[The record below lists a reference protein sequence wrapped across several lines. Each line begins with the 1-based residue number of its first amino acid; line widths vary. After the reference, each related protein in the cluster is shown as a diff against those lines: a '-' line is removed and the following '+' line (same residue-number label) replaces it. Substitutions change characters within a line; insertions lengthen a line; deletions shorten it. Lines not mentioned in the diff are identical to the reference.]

1 MDPHSLYNSRL
12 AERRARIA
20 VEQHRHIQIG
30 NARLALGVAGA
41 VIGWQ
46 AFVNHTWSGW
56 LLLFPAAGLV
66 ALIIFHERVLRA
78 RRLAERAA
86 YFYERGLAR
95 LEDRWAGTGEPGERF
110 RNSDHVYADDFDLFG
125 KGSLF
130 ELLSQARTRDGES
143 TLANWLMR
151 PSPPEVLRERQQA
164 VAELRD
170 ATDLREA
177 VFVLGEDAR
186 DAVNTEELV
195 KWAETP
201 VQMPLSVRPAAW
213 ALSALSAGAFA
224 LWQVFGLPAVFAV
237 ALVAVG
243 GFGLWLRLRVLQVI
257 FHVDEAVHDLGL
269 LKSLLQRMEAL
280 PVQSVRLRTL
290 QQQLAKDGHSAS
302 QQIARLH
309 RLAELLDSRD
319 NVAMRVIGPPL
330 LYGTHLAFAVEQW
343 RVQVGPH
350 VRNWL
355 SALGEF
361 EALLSLG
368 AYGLEHPDDPF
379 PEFSDT
385 LLLEGTDLGHPLLP
399 ASRCVRNSIR
409 LDAELAMLVVSG
421 SNMSGKSTYLRTIGV
436 NVVLAMAGAPVRATR
451 LTLAPLQAGASIRVN
466 DSLQGG
472 SSRFFAEI
480 LRLRHIVD
488 LTKGAHPVVF
498 FLDELLNGTNSHDR
512 RIGAEGILKELL
524 DRGAIGLITTHDLA
538 LTAIADALA
547 PRARNVHF
555 EDRLEAGKLHF
566 DYKLRQGV
574 VEKSNA
580 LELMRSIG
588 LDV

>member
-1 MDPHSLYNSRL
+1 MDPHSLYKSRL
-12 AERRARIA
+12 AERRARVA
-20 VEQHRHIQIG
+20 VGQNRHIQIG

-41 VIGWQ
+41 LIGWQ

-56 LLLFPAAGLV
+56 LLLLPAAGLV
-66 ALIIFHERVLRA
+66 ALILLHERVLRA
-78 RRLAERAA
+78 RKLAERAA
-86 YFYERGLAR
+86 NFYERGLAR

-110 RNSDHVYADDFDLFG
+110 RNGEHVYADDFDLFG

-130 ELLSQARTRDGES
+130 ELLSHARTRDGEA
-143 TLANWLMR
+143 TLARWLMH
-151 PSPPEVLRERQQA
+151 PSSPEVLRERQQA
-164 VAELRD
+164 VAELRS
-170 ATDLREA
+170 ATDLRES

-186 DAVNTEELV
+186 DAVNTEDLV

-201 VQMPLSVRPAAW
+201 VQMPQAMRPAAW
-213 ALSALSAGAFA
+213 ALSALSVGAFA
-224 LWQVFGLPAVFAV
+224 VWQSFGLPAVFAV

-257 FHVDEAVHDLGL
+257 SQVDEAVHDLGL
-269 LKSLLQRMEAL
+269 LKALLERMEAL
-280 PVQSVRLRTL
+280 PVQAARLRAL
-290 QQQLAKDGHSAS
+290 QQQLTSGGHSAS
-302 QQIARLH
+302 RQIARLH

-319 NVAMRVIGPPL
+319 NVAMRVIGPPI

-343 RVQVGPH
+343 RAQVGPQ

-355 SALGEF
+355 AALGEF

-368 AYGLEHPDDPF
+368 AYALEHPGDPF

-385 LLLEGTDLGHPLLP
+385 LLLDGTDLGHPLLP
-399 ASRCVRNSIR
+399 ASRCVPNSIR
-409 LDAELAMLVVSG
+409 LDANLALLVVSG

-436 NVVLAMAGAPVRATR
+436 NVVLAMAGAPVRAKR

-488 LTKGAHPVVF
+488 LTRGGPPVIF

-555 EDRLEAGKLHF
+555 EDRLESGKLHF
-566 DYKLRQGV
+566 DYKLRDGI